1 MISNNQTIRNKTK
14 LILLFVLGLCLAPAY
29 AEEPVS
35 ASYFGSAAIGKHDTT
50 AYHTHGSAHI
60 GSKSYRYEWKDA
72 WWYFASEEDRDLFAA
87 EPEKYSPAYNGF
99 CSNAL
104 SIGNGLVKTDGTV
117 WKIYGTQLHLFFAQK
132 GLDRWQTNNYEEMKA
147 DADAAWAEELAKL
160 N

>member
-1 MISNNQTIRNKTK
+1 MNSINQTKRTK
-14 LILLFVLGLCLAPAY
+14 ARIILLLVVSVFLTPVY

-35 ASYFGSAAIGKHDTT
+35 ASYFGNAAIGKHDTI
-50 AYHTHGSAHI
+50 AYHVHESAHK

-72 WWYFASEEDRDLFAA
+72 WWYFASEEDRDLFAG

-104 SIGNGLVKTDGTV
+104 SLGNGLVKTDGTV

-132 GLDRWQTNNYEEMKA
+132 GLDRWEANNYEEMKA
-147 DADAAWAEELAKL
+147 DADTAWAEELAKL